1 MWKLGLGFAVFAA
14 IALFAIFKAGDK
26 VDMGGEKHGMELTHT
41 PATTPAAAASVPAS
55 AAK

>member
-14 IALFAIFKAGDK
+14 IALFVIFKAGDK
-26 VDMGGEKHGMELTHT
+26 VDMGGEKHGVE
-41 PATTPAAAASVPAS
+41 ATNTPAAEVSAPAS